1 MIADLY
7 KAGQNPSQ
15 KGILSNMNIVRQTT
29 LSRRTLLR
37 GAGVSLTLPILEAMT
52 PAFAKDSQ
60 EEQPRRMLAICN
72 NLGVLSKHFF
82 PSQNSQGKDY
92 EMTPYLQML
101 ENHRKDFTVFSGVWH
116 PDVDGGHPAD
126 VCFLTAAPH
135 PGSGGFR
142 NTISLDQYA
151 AERIG
156 HLTRFPSLT
165 LGVNVKQGLRS
176 ISWTGGGTLIPCEES
191 PSALFRQLFVNGSEK
206 EVKLRIQR
214 LKLGQSIMDAVAQ
227 QTTSLKSSV
236 SGPDKE
242 RLDQYFTGVRE
253 LEKRLEMTS
262 QWEKTPRPKPTS
274 QPPVDPS
281 TPKEYMDKVRLMYDM
296 AKIAFE
302 TDSTRLITLLLDS
315 VNSPAIDIEGTDL
328 TDGYHGLS
336 HHGNRPEKLAQLE
349 VIDKEH
355 MKLLDQLFTSL
366 RNTSES
372 SSNLMD
378 RTMILYGSNLGDADK
393 HITTNLP
400 ILFAG
405 GGFDHGQ
412 HLAFDR
418 TNNYPLPNL
427 FVSMLNRMGIPT
439 EKFATSTGT
448 MRGLNFA

>member
-1 MIADLY
+1 
-7 KAGQNPSQ
+7 
-15 KGILSNMNIVRQTT
+15 MNIVRKTA
-29 LSRRTLLR
+29 LSRRTILR
-37 GAGVSLTLPILEAMT
+37 GVGVTLSLPVLDSMT
-52 PAFAKDSQ
+52 PAFAKESPDDP
-60 EEQPRRMLAICN
+60 PRRIFAICN

-82 PSQNSQGKDY
+82 PSQESTGKDY
-92 EMTPYLQML
+92 ELTPYLKVI
-101 ENHRKDFTVFSGVWH
+101 EKHRKDFTVFSGVWH

-156 HLTRFPSLT
+156 HLTRFPSLN

-176 ISWTGGGTLIPCEES
+176 LSWTGGGTLIPCEES
-191 PSALFRQLFVNGSEK
+191 PAALFRQLFVNGSQK
-206 EVKLRIQR
+206 EVQKRMQR
-214 LKLGQSIMDAVAQ
+214 LELGQSIMDAVAQ
-227 QTTSLKSSV
+227 QTHSLKRKV
-236 SGPDKE
+236 SGPDQE

-253 LEKRLEMTS
+253 LEKRLEKTS
-262 QWEKTPRPKPTS
+262 EWEKTPRPRTTAKP
-274 QPPVDPS
+274 PLDPS
-281 TPKEYMDKVRLMYDM
+281 DPKEYIEKVRLMYDM
-296 AKIAFE
+296 ARIAFE

-336 HHGNRPEKLAQLE
+336 HHGNRPEKLKQLE
-349 VIDKEH
+349 MIDHEH
-355 MKLLDQLFTSL
+355 MKLLDHLFTHL
-366 RNTSES
+366 RETRES
-372 SSNLMD
+372 ASNLLD
-378 RTMILYGSNLGDADK
+378 RTMVLYGSNLGDADK

-405 GGFDHGQ
+405 GGFEHGK

-418 TNNYPLPNL
+418 DNNYPLPNL

-439 EKFATSTGT
+439 EKFATSTGM

>member
-1 MIADLY
+1 
-7 KAGQNPSQ
+7 
-15 KGILSNMNIVRQTT
+15 MNIVRQTS

-37 GAGVSLTLPILEAMT
+37 GVGVSLSLPVLDAMT
-52 PAFAKDSQ
+52 PAFAKESQ
-60 EEQPRRMLAICN
+60 EEQPRRIFAICN

-82 PSQNSQGKDY
+82 PTEDSKGKDY
-92 EMTPYLQML
+92 KLTPYLQIL
-101 ENHRKDFTVFSGVWH
+101 EKHRKDFTVFSGVWH

-206 EVKLRIQR
+206 EVKRRIQR
-214 LKLGQSIMDAVAQ
+214 LQLGQSIMDAVAQ
-227 QTTSLKSSV
+227 QTSSLKRSV

-253 LEKRLEMTS
+253 LEKRLEMTR
-262 QWEKTPRPKPTS
+262 QWEKTPRPKTTAK
-274 QPPVDPS
+274 PPVDPS
-281 TPKEYMDKVRLMYDM
+281 DPKEYIDKVRLMYDM

-315 VNSPAIDIEGTDL
+315 VNSPAIDLKGIDL

-355 MKLLDQLFTSL
+355 MRLLDQLFTSL
-366 RNTSES
+366 RSSPES
-372 SSNLMD
+372 SSNLLD

-439 EKFATSTGT
+439 EKFATSTGF
-448 MRGLNFA
+448 MQGLNFA